1 MFNLKEI
8 SRNATVDTR
17 LRKCVLCK
25 GAGTSKSE
33 DDTRSLPRLSNILI
47 DRFNCDEASVICFGA
62 LYTASPQRR
71 LQAIQIVDDL
81 RRRKDRGDVSRSQR
95 LKGNT

>member
-1 MFNLKEI
+1 MFNMKEI
-8 SRNATVDTR
+8 SRNATIDSR
-17 LRKCVLCK
+17 LRECGLCK
-25 GAGTSKSE
+25 GAGKSKSA

-62 LYTASPQRR
+62 LYTASPLRR

-81 RRRKDRGDVSRSQR
+81 RQRVERGDASRSQR